1 MAVVD
6 DLTVSAH
13 HVVWRQTDVQEG
25 RVVQSLPG
33 VQVDGRLVL
42 TIGSWEVKAPLYTCE
57 EIQALSMDQPRLRAA
72 VGGEQQQRHHIP
84 KGVQSDEMQI

>member
-25 RVVQSLPG
+25 GVVQSLPG

-57 EIQALSMDQPRLRAA
+57 EIQASEALSMDQPRLRAA
-72 VGGEQQQRHHIP
+72 VGGEQRQMKALDASHP
-84 KGVQSDEMQI
+84 